1 MPSDILP
8 PNPCLLGILLVVKVN
23 SGPKIVFHYPPKPGE
38 DNSHFTRY
46 LAAQQ
51 REQEG
56 SSSTDDNSTSS
67 HEEVVD
73 NIKTNESKTGDNTPE
88 LDVEETGSISP
99 DKNPIFS
106 NQYLKPK
113 WNDVFGLPSYG
124 LARLLTPPPTL
135 HKKRFEL
142 SIDDKVFVG
151 HPVFAGEGDEWE
163 KKKAA
168 RKAKARKSTTEDGS
182 VAAQDVASAS
192 EGVSTVDLAQS
203 NEKLEDHDKHP
214 IELEEH
220 KEDLPVNKDE
230 SNVPNGQQ
238 PLTEGAQ
245 AKAKKKKILNMFH
258 VVFVLNPPPL
268 EYHLRVK
275 ELYDHVIK
283 KFSKALKLEQAR
295 SNYVVREIS
304 AMSMAYQSMKK
315 AQRVEQP
322 LAPLYHQYLSQSP
335 LAKAIAVLY
344 DNISASRIALVNL
357 TPSSSLWFQTPVP
370 TSISVLPGPL
380 SPQMPGLW
388 LTTAAS
394 LPADDDVN
402 MTSSQLASHFTLLLL
417 YDLPTI
423 LSDING
429 TTSPISEPLTHYLRV
444 SKPTKSFLQISQAS
458 GIPLPDIQ
466 FLASHLIYRRKARA
480 IPPLHQRDTY
490 IVSPNADMSKVVS
503 ATSKFAK
510 VFPALPP
517 LPKILNLLS
526 TPRAYVTL
534 IPSKDH
540 KEAFMNILGWL
551 MRDGWVTQLR
561 TFAWVRVPGHVK
573 AIVDSQG
580 DPDRSLES
588 SIELPTRSSNTN
600 LAIPQQQLSSS
611 PTSSTTSTHTAIPPS
626 HLPHPLSP
634 PPSLITNPRQASG
647 RSSRYLAAISSLIL
661 KAQGVEAQK
670 AWNRCLRYFDGEHA
684 VEAIA
689 VGEGWKRK
697 REAELVAGW
706 EAEGF
711 LCRGRHW

>member
-51 REQEG
+51 REQDG

-73 NIKTNESKTGDNTPE
+73 NVKTSESKTGDNTPE

-106 NQYLKPK
+106 NQYSKPK

-163 KKKAA
+163 KKKKAA
-168 RKAKARKSTTEDGS
+168 RKAKARKPTTEDGS
-182 VAAQDVASAS
+182 MAAQDVASAS
-192 EGVSTVDLAQS
+192 EGVSTLDLARS
-203 NEKLEDHDKHP
+203 NEMLEDHDRPSTGLDK
-214 IELEEH
+214 H
-220 KEDLPVNKDE
+220 KEDLPADKDE
-230 SNVPNGQQ
+230 LTVTTGQQ
-238 PLTEGAQ
+238 SATEETQ

-295 SNYVVREIS
+295 SNYVVREIT

-335 LAKAIAVLY
+335 LAKAIAALF

-357 TPSSSLWFQTPVP
+357 TPSSSLSFQTPVP
-370 TSISVLPGPL
+370 ASISVLPGPL

-466 FLASHLIYRRKARA
+466 FLASHLIYWRKARA

-490 IVSPNADMSKVVS
+490 VVSPNADMSKVVS
-503 ATSKFAK
+503 ATGKFAK

-526 TPRAYVTL
+526 APRAYVTL

-540 KEAFMNILGWL
+540 KVAFMNILAWL

-588 SIELPTRSSNTN
+588 SIELPSRSSNTN
-600 LAIPQQQLSSS
+600 LAIPQQQLCSS

-626 HLPHPLSP
+626 HLPHSLSP

-661 KAQGVEAQK
+661 KAQGVEVQK
-670 AWNRCLRYFDGEHA
+670 AWNRCL
-684 VEAIA
+684 
-689 VGEGWKRK
+689 
-697 REAELVAGW
+697 
-706 EAEGF
+706 
-711 LCRGRHW
+711 